1 MKQTLTQDLERKK
14 ITELARHYSGLG
26 YRVYAELRGFD
37 TPEKF
42 VDVRPDLVV
51 KKGDETVIIEVKT
64 GDSAKRAK
72 DQIERLARYADKV
85 PGTRFDLIITNP
97 RPQSRSSAK
106 LRTLRRKLR
115 TINNGLLTEIHTA
128 LSNRNF
134 ESVVILSFR
143 LLEGFLA
150 GVAEENDIHIAP
162 GPSALS
168 RMSQA
173 LADKKIVS
181 QAVKTLARQ
190 LQNSRNVIVH
200 QRQPIVSASEAIDL
214 YRKLISF
221 LRENDRNIDWK
232 FVPRLDLE
240 KYASPGRARTSEVPL
255 PAKTTVVGIG
265 GGGCSTV
272 TRLFRQA
279 LPGVR
284 LVAVDTDAGALKRST
299 IPTQILIGKDITGGL
314 GTKGDPTLGRRATAG
329 IGDQIREVVRDNDLV
344 FLVAGMGGGTGTGA
358 TPVIGEM
365 CKKDGILTVG
375 LVSMPFTF
383 EGTQRSSIAENGIA
397 QLTGKVNTLII
408 VPNDGISPQAAGI
421 LEQPDMKNVYVSV
434 DETLASV
441 IRTISET
448 LLSPGLI
455 NLDMADLRAVFR
467 DGGQASVLIG
477 HGKGQNRAADAAR
490 AAITSPLLRN
500 PLSAAK
506 GVLFSITGP
515 SSLTLLEV
523 NQAAGLFKN
532 AVDPEATIIF
542 GVAHKPEMEDEV
554 RVFGIT
560 TAISIDESHA
570 IRADA
575 ADRILAQVF
584 GTREHDLPPFLRRVQ
599 TLKQ

>member
-1 MKQTLTQDLERKK
+1 MKDTRDLERKK
-14 ITELARHYSGLG
+14 ITELAKHYSDLG
-26 YRVYAELRGFD
+26 YHVYVELPGFD
-37 TPEKF
+37 TPDKF
-42 VDVRPDLVV
+42 VGARPDLVV
-51 KKGDETVIIEVKT
+51 RKGDETIIIEVKT

-85 PGTRFDLIITNP
+85 PGARFDLVITNP
-97 RPQSRSSAK
+97 RPQSRTSTR

-128 LSNRNF
+128 LGNRNF

-168 RMSQA
+168 RMSRA

-181 QAVKTLARQ
+181 QDIKTLARQ
-190 LQNSRNVIVH
+190 LQNRRNVIAH
-200 QRQPIVSASEAIDL
+200 QRQPIVSASEAIDM
-214 YRKLISF
+214 YWKLLSF

-232 FVPRLDLE
+232 FVPKLDLE
-240 KYASPGRARTSEVPL
+240 KYALPDQARTSEVPL
-255 PAKTTVVGIG
+255 PAKITAVGIG
-265 GGGCSTV
+265 GGGCATV
-272 TRLFRQA
+272 TRLSRQA
-279 LPGVR
+279 LAGVR
-284 LVAVDTDAGALKRST
+284 LVAVDTDAGALRRSN
-299 IPTQILIGKDITGGL
+299 IPTQILIGKDLTGGL
-314 GTKGDPTLGRRATAG
+314 GTKGDQTLGRRTTAG
-329 IGDQIREVVRDNDLV
+329 IGDQIREIVQENDLV

-365 CKKDGILTVG
+365 CKQDGILTVA

-383 EGTQRSSIAENGIA
+383 EGPERNSIAENGIA
-397 QLTGKVNTLII
+397 QLSGRVNTLII
-408 VPNDGISPQAAGI
+408 LPNDGISPQAAGI
-421 LEQPDMKNVYVSV
+421 LEKPDMKNVYISV
-434 DETLASV
+434 DDTLASV

-477 HGKGQNRAADAAR
+477 RGKGQNRAADAAR
-490 AAITSPLLRN
+490 VAITSPLLRN
-500 PLSAAK
+500 PLSAAR
-506 GVLFSITGP
+506 GVLFNITGP
-515 SSLTLLEV
+515 SNLTLFEV
-523 NQAAGLFKN
+523 NEVAEVFKN

-542 GVAHKPEMEDEV
+542 GVGHEPEMKDEV
-554 RVFGIT
+554 RVFGIA
-560 TAISIDESHA
+560 TAVSIDQSYA
-570 IRADA
+570 IKADA

-599 TLKQ
+599 TLKR